1 MDKRGYSTVAHE
13 VIAAAMEVYEEL
25 GNGLP
30 ELAYREALA
39 IEFELRRI
47 PFQQE
52 QPLPLHYKGCI
63 LQRCYTPNFV
73 VHDLLVVNLR
83 ILRTGEIEEEAQ
95 LRNYLKATGYPWGLL
110 LSFGFPGRL
119 RWKAVNP

>member
-1 MDKRGYSTVAHE
+1 
-13 VIAAAMEVYEEL
+13 
-25 GNGLP
+25 
-30 ELAYREALA
+30 
-39 IEFELRRI
+39 
-47 PFQQE
+47 
-52 QPLPLHYKGCI
+52 

-83 ILRTGEIEEEAQ
+83 IVRTGELEEEAQ

-119 RWKAVNP
+119 RWKSVNP